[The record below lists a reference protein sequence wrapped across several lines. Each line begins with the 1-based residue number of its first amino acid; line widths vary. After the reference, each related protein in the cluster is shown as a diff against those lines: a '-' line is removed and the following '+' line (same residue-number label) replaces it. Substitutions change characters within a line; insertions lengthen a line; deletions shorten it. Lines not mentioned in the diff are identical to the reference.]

1 MLMVH
6 KLMLCKCTQQECDG
20 ERASFFYLKL
30 VLGHSKVLA
39 NVVIYLRRVIRKKKI
54 NNTDEEIMRR
64 LYARIPSMILAYA

>member
-1 MLMVH
+1 MV
-6 KLMLCKCTQQECDG
+6 MQ
-20 ERASFFYLKL
+20 RASFFYLKL